1 MKILSYWKDGAIAV
15 GGIVEGLYAMLI
27 QNSDEIETRSND
39 TISQPTSMNT
49 EDTNSNSQSDDP
61 TKIPD

>member
-1 MKILSYWKDGAIAV
+1 LKILSYWKDGAIAV